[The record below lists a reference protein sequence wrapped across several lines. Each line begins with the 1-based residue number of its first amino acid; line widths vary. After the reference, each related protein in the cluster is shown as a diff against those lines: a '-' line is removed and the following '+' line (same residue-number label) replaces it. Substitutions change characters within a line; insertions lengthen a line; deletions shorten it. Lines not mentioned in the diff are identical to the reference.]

1 MKHQGWSSPSGFLHK
16 ELKKVTVKEA
26 NYNFYTFRSKT
37 DPCKTHACVFK
48 SACAL
53 FTCVHLSPA
62 VIMRPN
68 SIKACI
74 LLDWVTA
81 FLQDEV
87 GIPVQTL
94 FPFYRHAH
102 HTTIKFPIL
111 LVTVV
116 WPSRETK
123 NKETFSRARCVL
135 GGQWSS
141 RDMKD
146 LPTSQK
152 VPLYPSGQEHWKLE
166 RLGPFMQAP
175 PFWQGLGMQGEAV
188 RPKKC

>member
-1 MKHQGWSSPSGFLHK
+1 MGWL
-16 ELKKVTVKEA
+16 ELGGKRVSVCERIGKIHVCICVCVTCGTFPNFTVIPLQPVIFVNEAPGLIVTIRIPTQRIFFKKKKKITFKEA
-26 NYNFYTFRSKT
+26 NYNFYTFRSKAE
-37 DPCKTHACVFK
+37 PCKTHAHVFM

-53 FTCVHLSPA
+53 FTRVNLSPA
-62 VIMRPN
+62 VIVWPN

-94 FPFYRHAH
+94 FPFFRHAH
-102 HTTIKFPIL
+102 QTTIKFPIL

-123 NKETFSRARCVL
+123 IKR
-135 GGQWSS
+135 SS
-141 RDMKD
+141 A
-146 LPTSQK
+146 
-152 VPLYPSGQEHWKLE
+152 E
-166 RLGPFMQAP
+166 
-175 PFWQGLGMQGEAV
+175 
-188 RPKKC
+188 

>member
-1 MKHQGWSSPSGFLHK
+1 MCVCVTSGTFPNFTVIPLQPVIFVN
-16 ELKKVTVKEA
+16 EAPGLIVTIGIPTQRILKKKKKSLLKKPITIFTHFVQ
-26 NYNFYTFRSKT
+26 T
-37 DPCKTHACVFK
+37 DLCKTHANVFMLP
-48 SACAL
+48 CAL
-53 FTCVHLSPA
+53 FIRVNLSPA
-62 VIMRPN
+62 VIVWPN

-116 WPSRETK
+116 
-123 NKETFSRARCVL
+123 
-135 GGQWSS
+135 
-141 RDMKD
+141 
-146 LPTSQK
+146 
-152 VPLYPSGQEHWKLE
+152 
-166 RLGPFMQAP
+166 
-175 PFWQGLGMQGEAV
+175 
-188 RPKKC
+188 